1 MVVSCGH
8 LAAQGGG
15 RGIRSTTA
23 LCGCLLRGR
32 RGDTAGLAGR
42 ERAAQLRARPATS
55 SSRSAVPK
63 CLSNDALRALVSP
76 SVASRSGGMTGT
88 RRSGVLGCLVRCRLG
103 FCSGQ
108 ASLGRGADRLRRS
121 CPGPCCRSSCRSC
134 WSFWRLLAWLSCA
147 VLAASWTLPTR
158 SAAWSPG
165 GRASSPVSGPGT
177 KPGRAHRAHG
187 EQIMTHV
194 TMAGPWIQGSQ
205 RLPADCNGPGWAAGH
220 LPRAEPA
227 SLTGVADTSG
237 RTTRFSLATGTARR
251 SAAEARRPGLA
262 REDLRRRLQR
272 LPLIADERAFRAG
285 VSSEGEEPRRLP
297 WCTRESRTGRC

>member
-1 MVVSCGH
+1 MSWGVWSGAGWGSV
-8 LAAQGGG
+8 LVRRRWAGG
-15 RGIRSTTA
+15 RI
-23 LCGCLLRGR
+23 GCAGHVLGR
-32 RGDTAGLAGR
+32 AAGLPAVLAGR
-42 ERAAQLRARPATS
+42 SGACSHGCRAR
-55 SSRSAVPK
+55 
-63 CLSNDALRALVSP
+63 CW
-76 SVASRSGGMTGT
+76 
-88 RRSGVLGCLVRCRLG
+88 
-103 FCSGQ
+103 Q
-108 ASLGRGADRLRRS
+108 
-121 CPGPCCRSSCRSC
+121 PG
-134 WSFWRLLAWLSCA
+134 
-147 VLAASWTLPTR
+147 WTLPTR